1 MAPAASGGHFSAM
14 ATPHLTKT
22 TILGQLGEILI
33 DIRTGHSRASVPAV
47 LIGHGFK
54 GFKDWGM
61 FPPFAERLARAGF
74 TAISFN
80 LSGSGV
86 DDAGRF
92 SYPDR
97 FGHNSFS
104 REVADVR
111 AVLTA
116 LDGGQL
122 GVPRPSSV
130 GMVGHSRGGGI
141 ATLVAAGNERIAAL
155 VTWAAI
161 ATVHRWN
168 EADRQTWRERGRHD
182 VVNTRTGQ
190 VMPVY
195 LDLLDDVTA
204 NADSLSIEAAS
215 ARVRAPWLIVHGD
228 ADETVPIA
236 EANRLAAANPA
247 AERMVVV
254 GAGHTFGAVHP
265 FAGSTPA
272 MEQVFDGSVR
282 FLSRHLS

>member
-1 MAPAASGGHFSAM
+1 MASAAAGHHFSAM
-14 ATPHLTKT
+14 ATPRLTKT
-22 TILGQLGEILI
+22 TILGQLGDILI
-33 DIRTGHSRASVPAV
+33 DIRTGHPHASVPTV

-74 TAISFN
+74 ATISFN
-80 LSGSGV
+80 VSGSGV
-86 DDAGRF
+86 DDDGRF

-97 FGHNSFS
+97 FGHNSFT
-104 REVADVR
+104 REVDDVR
-111 AVLTA
+111 AVLAA
-116 LDGGQL
+116 LDKGEL

-141 ATLVAAGNERIAAL
+141 ATLVAAENERIAAL

-168 EADRQTWRERGRHD
+168 EDDRRAWRARGRHD
-182 VVNTRTGQ
+182 VVNTRTGE
-190 VMPVY
+190 VLPVY
-195 LDLLDDVTA
+195 LDVLDDLVA
-204 NADSLSIEAAS
+204 NAESLSIEAAA

-228 ADETVPIA
+228 ADETVALA
-236 EANRLAAANPA
+236 EANRLGAANPA
-247 AERMVVV
+247 AERLVVG

-272 MEQVFDGSVR
+272 LEQVFDGSVR